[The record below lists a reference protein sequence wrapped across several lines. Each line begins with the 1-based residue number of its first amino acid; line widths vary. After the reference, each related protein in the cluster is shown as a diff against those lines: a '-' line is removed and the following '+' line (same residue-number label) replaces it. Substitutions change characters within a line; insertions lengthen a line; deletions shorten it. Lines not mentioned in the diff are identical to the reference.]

1 MTQGRPSLVLVK
13 GASKARFCLELW
25 NLANT
30 ALLARFQNPT
40 CRLLTIKGVGETT
53 YYYCARNITEQY
65 FDFFQKK
72 LIRHKIVTENI
83 MATTKIHN
91 DVFCS
96 LKTNPE

>member
-40 CRLLTIKGVGETT
+40 CRLREERVS
-53 YYYCARNITEQY
+53 N
-65 FDFFQKK
+65 
-72 LIRHKIVTENI
+72 
-83 MATTKIHN
+83 ATLLHFAIDEIH
-91 DVFCS
+91 VSIGRCLS
-96 LKTNPE
+96 LNFYK